1 MPAPTPPCAR
11 IDLASP
17 EGRARLD
24 ALRATLVSQ
33 GDVVSPAG
41 RQKTIDVFGEPLTP
55 RQVVERICADVAGR
69 GLDAL
74 LQYTRAID
82 GVAIPP
88 EGLFVPP
95 EALAAAHAA
104 VEPGFLESVR
114 RIRER
119 VRTFQEALLH
129 RDVAVPLPGG
139 GQLRQRYLPLDRVG
153 VCVPGGAAAY
163 PSTLLMTV
171 VPAQVAGVGEI
182 VVVAPPTRF
191 GSENRHV
198 LATCHELGV
207 SRVARCGGA
216 QAVAAL
222 AHGLPAAAGH
232 PGLAPV
238 DMIVGP
244 GNLFVALA
252 KRLVFG
258 TVAID
263 SIAGPSEIVIVA
275 DGAGNPEYI
284 AADMLAQAEHSPG
297 SAILL
302 TPSTALADAVAG
314 ALVRRLGVL
323 ERHDLTRDSLE
334 RFCAIV
340 VTADDA
346 EAARLA
352 DELAPEHLSIDSA
365 DPEATLAR
373 IRHAGA
379 AFLGPWSP
387 VAAGDYAAGPSHV
400 LPTGGT
406 ARFAAGLSA
415 NDFLR
420 GGSVIRL
427 GRDDLAAIAADIA
440 TLADTEG
447 LTAHRRSVEAR
458 IPRA

>member
-1 MPAPTPPCAR
+1 M
-11 IDLASP
+11 IDIL
-17 EGRARLD
+17 
-24 ALRATLVSQ
+24 
-33 GDVVSPAG
+33 
-41 RQKTIDVFGEPLTP
+41 TIDTAHPETSDKLQRILSRHLGLNAEIMARAEAIVREVTRLGDQAVIDYTSQFDQVTHTP
-55 RQVVERICADVAGR
+55 E
-69 GLDAL
+69 
-74 LQYTRAID
+74 TMRAN
-82 GVAIPP
+82 P
-88 EGLFVPP
+88 EWI
-95 EALAAAHAA
+95 AKLAAEVDDELLAA
-104 VEPGFLESVR
+104 MREAISN
-114 RIRER
+114 IRYYHEK
-119 VRTFQEALLH
+119 QLH
-129 RDVAVPLPGG
+129 RDWEVEMANGVRLGQRVRPL
-139 GQLRQRYLPLDRVG
+139 QIVG
-153 VCVPGGAAAY
+153 LYVPGGSAAY
-163 PSTLLMTV
+163 PSTVMMNAI
-171 VPAQVAGVGEI
+171 PAQVAGVERI
-182 VVVAPPTRF
+182 VVVTPPAQF
-191 GSENRHV
+191 SQNPVIAAV
-198 LATCHELGV
+198 LHELGLDEV
-207 SRVARCGGA
+207 YLIGGA

-222 AHGLPAAAGH
+222 ACGTETIPR
-232 PGLAPV
+232 V
-238 DMIVGP
+238 DKIVGP
-244 GNLFVALA
+244 GNQYVAAA
-252 KRLVFG
+252 KKLVYG
-258 TVAID
+258 AVDID

-340 VTADDA
+340 VTAHDA

-352 DELAPEHLSIDSA
+352 DELAPEHLSIDTV

-415 NDFLR
+415 NHFLR

-427 GRDDLAAIAADIA
+427 AEADLADLAADIA

-458 IPRA
+458 TGRG